1 MNTIIKSIILVLIIS
16 STIVSQERNDIEYP
30 YPKFIP
36 YTVGSDTVKINFNL
50 KEIDNIGK
58 EQPARWLSVDPL
70 ADKYPG
76 WSPYVYVRNNPLVL
90 IDPRGMD
97 DYYYNQDGSKKVV
110 EYSWWHNLWNSDK
123 YYYQGSEKAPNS
135 FEGSKYWEVEKAVG
149 DYLEA
154 GKKMNLYENN
164 FDINPWVKA
173 NLSEGLAPLN
183 VSEVLDKSP
192 QKAAWD
198 QKRSLDPNGIYLLEG
213 KGYLRDYIGNAIWG
227 GIMSNALYPE
237 NISIAGAGVRQIWD
251 ALFQGSKVY
260 PTNLKGFFDDPRDT
274 EAILYGYKRAT
285 IWFR

>member
-1 MNTIIKSIILVLIIS
+1 MNPIIKIIIAVFFFSPFVVAQEIIKN
-16 STIVSQERNDIEYP
+16 ENP
-30 YPKFIP
+30 YTNFIP
-36 YTVGSDTVKINFNL
+36 YVVETDTTKPNFNYM
-50 KEIDNIGK
+50 EIDNLGK

-149 DYLEA
+149 DYIEKGVSL
-154 GKKMNLYENN
+154 NLYESN

-173 NLSEGLAPLN
+173 NLSEGQFPLN
-183 VSEVLDKSP
+183 ATEVLEKSP
-192 QKAAWD
+192 QRAAWD
-198 QKRSLDPNGIYLLEG
+198 QKRALDPNGIYLLEN

-227 GIMSNALYPE
+227 GIMANASYHQ
-237 NISIAGAGVRQIWD
+237 NIAVAGAGFRQIFD
-251 ALFQGSKVY
+251 AINGNSRVY
-260 PTNLKGFFDDPRDT
+260 LNIRGYLDDPRDT
-274 EAILYGYKRAT
+274 QAILYGYKRAT